1 MINASNSLYNYFNKN
16 IREEGQEIE
25 IKISKS
31 GKTYTITDD
40 DLVASSVKIIKK
52 SVSGASFDIGEC
64 YVDSATFTINKNIN
78 NYKSLT
84 GAKVTIRIKVNN
96 TDLNISES
104 VLLGTFRILQDGI
117 KRTNTLLQVTADSY
131 ISKFDKSRKRAT
143 FTGDLYDLITD
154 SCSKC
159 KVTFGMSESAFR
171 ALSPNVAKT
180 YEIKKDSSL
189 KTHRDV
195 IMYVAQLIGGFAT
208 TTPSGE
214 LIFKNYTSRNDIC
227 NVNDNVIINY
237 SIGDDVYNLS
247 GLGMSV
253 KENDVYL
260 YRAGEDDDSPYFLNL
275 DSNPI
280 MENCTDEEITEIVGN
295 IWGKLIEL
303 NLNNF
308 SFDFNGN
315 PLIEVGDIISIP
327 ERSLETYVASCEW
340 VYHGKEKISCVSV
353 DKNKRIETQK
363 EKQNENKPK
372 DSSKDGRVDDL
383 IKNTTTDTRKVKKTV
398 TGMIK
403 CTSLNQD
410 ITQIINLNEFG
421 FRNQVDYNSKH
432 NTNYTFAKDAIDV
445 GYLKNIDNEN
455 YFHKVFTLEPA
466 LYTTSLFNSILAIN
480 YTDLNAIV
488 NKVIFEN
495 NSGNNSNKN
504 KNIKLELD
512 FSNEVFDIYNYFI
525 NIIPKSNMKP
535 PALVSATNKS
545 LEDYSSA
552 TYPVINTTQININDN
567 YLQKIINSKGS
578 FKCNLNYNKNVL
590 FSANREPS
598 DTWYGNYNINCNN
611 IDTGDVYID
620 GELDDMTYYYEE
632 DSRKVI
638 FNLGQYNFG
647 SGYPVTIR
655 NNLNIDE
662 SMVNELYISGYG
674 TETFNNKTE
683 QLVNGEQSSYLTFL
697 SDFTLSN
704 GTYIYTEN
712 QAYTAMIEK
721 EKELKEAIKN
731 GIDIPYKLTYE
742 TEESYTTTIE
752 GTSDKINENAEKT
765 DENADEIEKLK
776 TNVKKNSTSISKLK
790 QQVTSNTHKIGFMS
804 NDLSVVKTDIAKL
817 DNRVTKLENSGSSSG
832 GMTDEQKHQL
842 EQNTTDIRN
851 LKTNVANN
859 TKNISTNKTN
869 IDNLAT
875 RVSNLENSGGSGSG
889 ITEEERQQ
897 IQTNKTDIANNTKNI
912 NTNTTNITNLTTRVS
927 NLENSGGS
935 GSGITETERQQIQTN
950 KTDIANLTTR
960 VSNLENSG
968 GSGSGITETER
979 QQIQTNKTNLENLT
993 LIVNGHTTSI
1003 EDILRRLAILE
1014 QGGGGETGETLKFT
1028 SFDIKFNKDKSNAS
1042 YYFPS
1047 FDINNYK
1054 IDDTYYISETSN
1066 SQLYYYLVASLNKM
1080 NSTQTFRSRPSIDSS
1095 DFTIIDNKT
1104 QNVQSSDIQFVYANR
1119 EFYYDCESSLNDLY
1133 AKSNSIHIK
1142 TYSWVS
1148 ATKDTNWINETTGN
1162 KVTSGAHNGDVIN
1175 LKTTIT
1181 KGFKAL
1187 NLSNAPSELNK
1198 YYYKIIFSSS
1208 STNHDNSNSIIV
1220 ADWTPLNVEPGVL
1233 TDIRFTFNSAWGG
1246 KTVNLFISD
1255 GQYVIRADYDRIP
1268 LLT

>member
-96 TDLNISES
+96 TELNLSES

-227 NVNDNVIINY
+227 NVNDNVIVNY
-237 SIGDDVYNLS
+237 SIGDEVYNLS

-260 YRAGEDDDSPYFLNL
+260 YREGEDDDSPYFLNL

-280 MENCTDEEITEIVGN
+280 MENCTYEEITEIVGN

-372 DSSKDGRVDDL
+372 DSSKDDRVDDL
-383 IKNTTTDTRKVKKTV
+383 IKNTTTETKKVRKILHTTLNLNDSSVYLNRFQDKVTNQSLGVDFKKIENIDVYDDNLAFSSFIIEKRPEITSDSAFYTDTKGIKAEDIIKITIDISALKRYAVSGLISISSNRDWAEINDDEGNRILQHQKYFNIPTIPNSATTV
-398 TGMIK
+398 THRENIEQNWNNISVLK
-403 CTSLNQD
+403 NSIYEL
-410 ITQIINLNEFG
+410 
-421 FRNQVDYNSKH
+421 DYNSDIGTEYPDISNLYGYSTVISSYNNRRTEVKRELISLQYKTEPLLADFSDTNKFLDISNG
-432 NTNYTFAKDAIDV
+432 NTIEITSKYINDLYSYNSYNDNIELRIHLTDVLDLYYPSLVAKSMQALETTTNFVNDIYTNSSVLDKSQQKDAYAYIY
-445 GYLKNIDNEN
+445 GSN
-455 YFHKVFTLEPA
+455 FTEDA
-466 LYTTSLFNSILAIN
+466 SFN
-480 YTDLNAIV
+480 
-488 NKVIFEN
+488 
-495 NSGNNSNKN
+495 
-504 KNIKLELD
+504 
-512 FSNEVFDIYNYFI
+512 
-525 NIIPKSNMKP
+525 NIIAEKIKE
-535 PALVSATNKS
+535 LYKIKS
-545 LEDYSSA
+545 L
-552 TYPVINTTQININDN
+552 
-567 YLQKIINSKGS
+567 
-578 FKCNLNYNKNVL
+578 
-590 FSANREPS
+590 
-598 DTWYGNYNINCNN
+598 
-611 IDTGDVYID
+611 
-620 GELDDMTYYYEE
+620 
-632 DSRKVI
+632 
-638 FNLGQYNFG
+638 
-647 SGYPVTIR
+647 PVTV
-655 NNLNIDE
+655 E
-662 SMVNELYISGYG
+662 YI
-674 TETFNNKTE
+674 K
-683 QLVNGEQSSYLTFL
+683 
-697 SDFTLSN
+697 
-704 GTYIYTEN
+704 
-712 QAYTAMIEK
+712 
-721 EKELKEAIKN
+721 
-731 GIDIPYKLTYE
+731 
-742 TEESYTTTIE
+742 EESYTTTIE
-752 GTSDKINENAEKT
+752 GTSDKINDNTEKT
-765 DENADEIEKLK
+765 DKNENEIETLK
-776 TNVKKNSTSISKLK
+776 SDVKKNKTNIDKLK
-790 QQVTSNTHKIGFMS
+790 KQVKSVTNKVGTMS
-804 NDLSVVKTDIAKL
+804 NSLGSAKTDIAKL
-817 DNRVTKLENSGSSSG
+817 DNRVTNLENSGSSDS
-832 GMTDEQKHQL
+832 GMTDEQKQQL
-842 EQNTTDIRN
+842 EQNTRDISN
-851 LKTNVANN
+851 LKTNVSNN

-869 IDNLAT
+869 IDNLTT
-875 RVSNLENSGGSGSG
+875 RVTNLEEGGSSGSG

-897 IQTNKTDIANNTKNI
+897 IQTNKTDIANNKKNI
-912 NTNTTNITNLTTRVS
+912 STNTTNITNLTTRVS

-979 QQIQTNKTNLENLT
+979 QQIQTNKTNIENLNI
-993 LIVNGHTTSI
+993 LVSGHTTSI

-1014 QGGGGETGETLKFT
+1014 QGGGGGEIGETLKFT

-1162 KVTSGAHNGDVIN
+1162 KVTSGAHNGDIIN

-1187 NLSNAPSELNK
+1187 NLENAPSELNK

-1208 STNHDNSNSIIV
+1208 STNHNNSNAVIV

-1233 TDIRFTFNSAWGG
+1233 TDIKFTFNSAWGG

>member
-96 TDLNISES
+96 TDLNLSEV

-159 KVTFGMSESAFR
+159 NVTFGMSESEFR
-171 ALSPNVAKT
+171 TLSPNVAKT

-237 SIGDDVYNLS
+237 SIGDEVYNLS

-253 KENDVYL
+253 KDNDIYL
-260 YRAGEDDDSPYFLNL
+260 YREGEDDDSPYFLNL

-340 VYHGKEKISCVSV
+340 TYHGKENISCVSV

-372 DSSKDGRVDDL
+372 DSSNDARVDDL
-383 IKNTTTDTRKVKKTV
+383 IKNTTTETKKVRKILHTTLNLKTNRILFTSFVDGV
-398 TGMIK
+398 T
-403 CTSLNQD
+403 NEQD
-410 ITQIINLNEFG
+410 GISFRKIENIDAYDDNLYFRPSIINKDSEISENSAFYTDMKGIKAENIRKITIDVSALKKYVVWGLEAENRDWTIINDDEGNRILYHPTYFNIPTIPNSATTVNSENIKQNWNNISLLKNSIYESDNNGNIGTEYIDISNLYGYSTIISSSNNRRTEVKRELISLQYKTELLLADSTDTDKYLDIINGKTIEITNKYLNDLYENDTNNDRIRLNFDLPSVL
-421 FRNQVDYNSKH
+421 NLYYPSLVAKSMQALETT
-432 NTNYTFAKDAIDV
+432 TNY
-445 GYLKNIDNEN
+445 
-455 YFHKVFTLEPA
+455 
-466 LYTTSLFNSILAIN
+466 
-480 YTDLNAIV
+480 V
-488 NKVIFEN
+488 N
-495 NSGNNSNKN
+495 
-504 KNIKLELD
+504 
-512 FSNEVFDIYNYFI
+512 DIYTNSSVLDKSQQNDAYAYIYGSNFTEDTSFN
-525 NIIPKSNMKP
+525 NIIEEKIKELYRVN
-535 PALVSATNKS
+535 S
-545 LEDYSSA
+545 L
-552 TYPVINTTQININDN
+552 
-567 YLQKIINSKGS
+567 
-578 FKCNLNYNKNVL
+578 
-590 FSANREPS
+590 
-598 DTWYGNYNINCNN
+598 
-611 IDTGDVYID
+611 
-620 GELDDMTYYYEE
+620 
-632 DSRKVI
+632 
-638 FNLGQYNFG
+638 
-647 SGYPVTIR
+647 PVTV
-655 NNLNIDE
+655 E
-662 SMVNELYISGYG
+662 YI
-674 TETFNNKTE
+674 K
-683 QLVNGEQSSYLTFL
+683 
-697 SDFTLSN
+697 
-704 GTYIYTEN
+704 
-712 QAYTAMIEK
+712 
-721 EKELKEAIKN
+721 
-731 GIDIPYKLTYE
+731 
-742 TEESYTTTIE
+742 EESYTTTIE
-752 GTSDKINENAEKT
+752 GTSDKINDNTEKADKNEN
-765 DENADEIEKLK
+765 EIETLK
-776 TNVKKNSTSISKLK
+776 IDVKKNKTNIDKLK
-790 QQVTSNTHKIGFMS
+790 QQVKSVTNKVGTMS
-804 NDLSVVKTDIAKL
+804 NSLGSAKTDIAKL
-817 DNRVTKLENSGSSSG
+817 DIRVTNLENSESSSG
-832 GMTDEQKHQL
+832 DGMTDEQKQQL
-842 EQNTTDIRN
+842 EQNTTDIST

-869 IDNLAT
+869 IDNLTT
-875 RVSNLENSGGSGSG
+875 RVTNLENSGGSGSG
-889 ITEEERQQ
+889 ITETERQQ
-897 IQTNKTDIANNTKNI
+897 IQTNKTDIANNKKNI
-912 NTNTTNITNLTTRVS
+912 STNTTNITNLTTRVT

-960 VSNLENSG
+960 VTNLESSG

-979 QQIQTNKTNLENLT
+979 QQIQTNKTNIENLSI
-993 LIVNGHTTSI
+993 LVSGHTTSI

-1014 QGGGGETGETLKFT
+1014 QGGGGETGDTLKFT

-1095 DFTIIDNKT
+1095 DFTIIDNET
-1104 QNVQSSDIQFVYANR
+1104 PNVQSSDIQFIHANR
-1119 EFYYDCESSLNDLY
+1119 DFYYDCESSLNDLY
-1133 AKSNSIHIK
+1133 AKSNSIHVK

-1162 KVTSGAHNGDVIN
+1162 KVTSGAHNGDIIN

-1181 KGFKAL
+1181 KGFKEL
-1187 NLSNAPSELNK
+1187 NLENAPSELNK
-1198 YYYKIIFSSS
+1198 YYYKIIFASG

>member
-40 DLVASSVKIIKK
+40 DLVASSVKITKK

-64 YVDSATFTINKNIN
+64 YVDSTTFTINKNIN

-96 TDLNISES
+96 TELNLSES

-214 LIFKNYTSRNDIC
+214 LIFKNYTSMNDIC
-227 NVNDNVIINY
+227 NVNDNVIVNY
-237 SIGDDVYNLS
+237 SIGDEVYNLS

-260 YRAGEDDDSPYFLNL
+260 YREGEDDDSPYFLNL

-280 MENCTDEEITEIVGN
+280 IENCTDEEITEIVGN

-308 SFDFNGN
+308 SFEFNGN

-340 VYHGKEKISCVSV
+340 TYHGKEKISCVSV
-353 DKNKRIETQK
+353 DKNKRIETQR
-363 EKQNENKPK
+363 EKKNENKPNE
-372 DSSKDGRVDDL
+372 SSNDARVDDL
-383 IKNTTTDTRKVKKTV
+383 IKNTTTETRRVKKTV
-398 TGMIK
+398 TETLTI
-403 CTSLNQD
+403 
-410 ITQIINLNEFG
+410 
-421 FRNQVDYNSKH
+421 RNHSDLSH
-432 NTNYTFAKDAIDV
+432 
-445 GYLKNIDNEN
+445 L
-455 YFHKVFTLEPA
+455 
-466 LYTTSLFNSILAIN
+466 IN
-480 YTDLNAIV
+480 YT
-488 NKVIFEN
+488 
-495 NSGNNSNKN
+495 GY
-504 KNIKLELD
+504 KNI
-512 FSNEVFDIYNYFI
+512 
-525 NIIPKSNMKP
+525 
-535 PALVSATNKS
+535 T
-545 LEDYSSA
+545 
-552 TYPVINTTQININDN
+552 
-567 YLQKIINSKGS
+567 
-578 FKCNLNYNKNVL
+578 
-590 FSANREPS
+590 
-598 DTWYGNYNINCNN
+598 
-611 IDTGDVYID
+611 
-620 GELDDMTYYYEE
+620 
-632 DSRKVI
+632 
-638 FNLGQYNFG
+638 
-647 SGYPVTIR
+647 
-655 NNLNIDE
+655 
-662 SMVNELYISGYG
+662 
-674 TETFNNKTE
+674 
-683 QLVNGEQSSYLTFL
+683 
-697 SDFTLSN
+697 
-704 GTYIYTEN
+704 IYTEGKQISTVLPSGETTTDN
-712 QAYTAMIEK
+712 VSNVELFLIFYYPSLSLNISDIIDRIPSTTNDNDIITLNFKDIKGYIFLGYASKSPSYGFRIFNIKPYTGSKSYGIMNYDMTQVIENVNMSVNYFDSLSDSIFY
-721 EKELKEAIKN
+721 ETDAFGNLIDDIPNFNVSTSGRTVYTDLDEAINRTEDYGIDASFNFKFNNVLDAN
-731 GIDIPYKLTYE
+731 GINYESIENNILTIKYKDLKYIRDSLSGYLIDSNKGDTTEFYKNLITYSDTYYNRTKSQYIDSFDNTISEGGTLFSYCDIEQNVDTQNKYDNYTYKDYFDIDLTYKE
-742 TEESYTTTIE
+742 EVAESYTTTIV
-752 GTSDKINENAEKT
+752 GTSDKINDNTEKADKNEN
-765 DENADEIEKLK
+765 EIETLK
-776 TNVKKNSTSISKLK
+776 IDVKKNKTNIDKLK
-790 QQVTSNTHKIGFMS
+790 QQVKSVTNKVGTMS
-804 NDLSVVKTDIAKL
+804 NSLGSAKTDIAKL
-817 DNRVTKLENSGSSSG
+817 DIRVTNLENSGSSGG
-832 GMTDEQKHQL
+832 GMTDEQKQQL
-842 EQNTTDIRN
+842 EQNTTDIRT
-851 LKTNVANN
+851 LKTNVSNN

-869 IDNLAT
+869 IDNLTT
-875 RVSNLENSGGSGSG
+875 RVTNLEEGGSSGSG

-912 NTNTTNITNLTTRVS
+912 STNTTNITNLTTRVS

-979 QQIQTNKTNLENLT
+979 QQIHTNKTNIENLSI
-993 LIVNGHTTSI
+993 LVSGHTTSI

-1014 QGGGGETGETLKFT
+1014 QGGSGGETEETLKFT
-1028 SFDIKFNKDKSNAS
+1028 SFDIRFNKDKSNAS

-1054 IDDTYYISETSN
+1054 IGDTYYISETSS

-1133 AKSNSIHIK
+1133 AKSNSIHVK
-1142 TYSWVS
+1142 TYSWVN
-1148 ATKDTNWINETTGN
+1148 ATKDTNWINETTGG
-1162 KVTSGAHNGDVIN
+1162 KVTAGAHNGDIIN

-1187 NLSNAPSELNK
+1187 NLANAPSELNK

-1255 GQYVIRADYDRIP
+1255 GQYVKRADYDRIP

>member
-237 SIGDDVYNLS
+237 SIGDEVYNLS

-295 IWGKLIEL
+295 IWSKLIEL

-353 DKNKRIETQK
+353 DKNKRIETQR

-372 DSSKDGRVDDL
+372 DSSKDDRVDDL
-383 IKNTTTDTRKVKKTV
+383 IKNTTTETRKVKKTV
-398 TGMIK
+398 TETLTIHNTFDFSHKVNYTGHNNITIDTEDK
-403 CTSLNQD
+403 QISTVLPSGETTTDKVSDVELFLIFYYPAASLNISDIIERIPSTTNDNDIITLNFKDIKGYVFLGYASNSPSYGFRIFNIKPYTGSKSYGIMDYDMTKVIQNVNMSVNYFDSLSDSIFYETDAFGNLINDIPNFNVSTSGRTVYTNLDGSIDRTEDYGIDASFNFKFQNVLDANGINYESIENNILTIKYKDLKYIRDSLSGWLTDFNKGDTHEFYKNLITYSDSYYNRTKSQYIDSFDNTSSKGGTLFSYCDIEQNVDTQNKYDNYTYKDYFDID
-410 ITQIINLNEFG
+410 ITYKE
-421 FRNQVDYNSKH
+421 
-432 NTNYTFAKDAIDV
+432 
-445 GYLKNIDNEN
+445 
-455 YFHKVFTLEPA
+455 
-466 LYTTSLFNSILAIN
+466 
-480 YTDLNAIV
+480 
-488 NKVIFEN
+488 
-495 NSGNNSNKN
+495 
-504 KNIKLELD
+504 
-512 FSNEVFDIYNYFI
+512 EV
-525 NIIPKSNMKP
+525 
-535 PALVSATNKS
+535 
-545 LEDYSSA
+545 
-552 TYPVINTTQININDN
+552 
-567 YLQKIINSKGS
+567 
-578 FKCNLNYNKNVL
+578 
-590 FSANREPS
+590 
-598 DTWYGNYNINCNN
+598 
-611 IDTGDVYID
+611 
-620 GELDDMTYYYEE
+620 
-632 DSRKVI
+632 
-638 FNLGQYNFG
+638 
-647 SGYPVTIR
+647 
-655 NNLNIDE
+655 
-662 SMVNELYISGYG
+662 
-674 TETFNNKTE
+674 
-683 QLVNGEQSSYLTFL
+683 
-697 SDFTLSN
+697 
-704 GTYIYTEN
+704 
-712 QAYTAMIEK
+712 
-721 EKELKEAIKN
+721 
-731 GIDIPYKLTYE
+731 
-742 TEESYTTTIE
+742 EESYTTTIE
-752 GTSDKINENAEKT
+752 GTSNKINDNTEKT
-765 DENADEIEKLK
+765 DKNENEIEQLK
-776 TNVKKNSTSISKLK
+776 TAVSKNKDNISKLK
-790 QQVTSNTHKIGFMS
+790 QRVTSITNKVGAMS
-804 NDLSVVKTDIAKL
+804 NSLGAAKTDIAKL
-817 DNRVTKLENSGSSSG
+817 DIRVTKLENSGSSGG

-859 TKNISTNKTN
+859 TQNISKNKTN
-869 IDNLAT
+869 IDNLTT
-875 RVSNLENSGGSGSG
+875 RVTNLEEGGSSGSG

-897 IQTNKTDIANNTKNI
+897 IQTNKTDIANNTQNISKNK
-912 NTNTTNITNLTTRVS
+912 TNIDNLTTRVS

-1014 QGGGGETGETLKFT
+1014 QGGGGETGDTLKFT

-1133 AKSNSIHIK
+1133 AKSNSIHVK

-1162 KVTSGAHNGDVIN
+1162 KVTSGAHNGDIIN

>member
-96 TDLNISES
+96 TELNISES

-159 KVTFGMSESAFR
+159 KVTFGMSESEFR

-208 TTPSGE
+208 TTPNGE
-214 LIFKNYTSRNDIC
+214 LIFKNYTSRNAIC

-237 SIGDDVYNLS
+237 SIGDEVYNLS

-260 YRAGEDDDSPYFLNL
+260 YREGEDDDSPYFLNL

-295 IWGKLIEL
+295 IWSKLIEL

-308 SFDFNGN
+308 SFEFNGN
-315 PLIEVGDIISIP
+315 PLIEVGDVISIP

-353 DKNKRIETQK
+353 DKNKRIETQR
-363 EKQNENKPK
+363 EKKNENKPN
-372 DSSKDGRVDDL
+372 DSSNDARVDDL
-383 IKNTTTDTRKVKKTV
+383 IKNTTTETKKVRRILHTTLNLDDSSVYLNSFEDNVTNISLGVNFKKIENIDVYDDNLAFSPSIIEKRPEFTSDSAFYTDTKGIKAEDIIKITIDISALKRYVVSGLISISSNRDWAEINDDEGNRILQHPKYFNIPTIPNSATTV
-398 TGMIK
+398 THRENIEQNWNNISVLKNSIYELDYNGNIGTEYPDISNLYGYSTVISSYNNRRTEVK
-403 CTSLNQD
+403 RELISLQYKTEPLLDNSSTTDKYLD
-410 ITQIINLNEFG
+410 ITNGKTIEITSKYLN
-421 FRNQVDYNSKH
+421 DLY
-432 NTNYTFAKDAIDV
+432 
-445 GYLKNIDNEN
+445 EN
-455 YFHKVFTLEPA
+455 
-466 LYTTSLFNSILAIN
+466 
-480 YTDLNAIV
+480 
-488 NKVIFEN
+488 
-495 NSGNNSNKN
+495 
-504 KNIKLELD
+504 
-512 FSNEVFDIYNYFI
+512 DIYNDRIRLNFYLPDI
-525 NIIPKSNMKP
+525 LSLYYPS
-535 PALVSATNKS
+535 LVNKS
-545 LEDYSSA
+545 MKALETTTNFVNDIYTNSSVLDKSQQKDA
-552 TYPVINTTQININDN
+552 YAYIYGSNFTEDASFNTIIAE
-567 YLQKIINSKGS
+567 KIK
-578 FKCNLNYNKNVL
+578 
-590 FSANREPS
+590 
-598 DTWYGNYNINCNN
+598 
-611 IDTGDVYID
+611 
-620 GELDDMTYYYEE
+620 ELYKIK
-632 DSRKVI
+632 S
-638 FNLGQYNFG
+638 L
-647 SGYPVTIR
+647 PVTV
-655 NNLNIDE
+655 E
-662 SMVNELYISGYG
+662 YI
-674 TETFNNKTE
+674 K
-683 QLVNGEQSSYLTFL
+683 
-697 SDFTLSN
+697 
-704 GTYIYTEN
+704 
-712 QAYTAMIEK
+712 
-721 EKELKEAIKN
+721 
-731 GIDIPYKLTYE
+731 
-742 TEESYTTTIE
+742 EESYITTIE
-752 GTSDKINENAEKT
+752 GTSEKINENAEKT
-765 DENADEIEKLK
+765 DKNENEIEKLK
-776 TNVKKNSTSISKLK
+776 VGVNKNKTNIDKLK
-790 QQVTSNTHKIGFMS
+790 QQVKSVTNKVGTMS
-804 NDLSVVKTDIAKL
+804 NSLGSAKTDIAKL
-817 DNRVTKLENSGSSSG
+817 DIRVTNLENSGGSSGG

-842 EQNTTDIRN
+842 EQNTTDISN
-851 LKTNVANN
+851 LKTNVSNN
-859 TKNISTNKTN
+859 TKNIS
-869 IDNLAT
+869 
-875 RVSNLENSGGSGSG
+875 
-889 ITEEERQQ
+889 
-897 IQTNKTDIANNTKNI
+897 
-912 NTNTTNITNLTTRVS
+912 TNTTNITNLTTRVS

-979 QQIQTNKTNLENLT
+979 QQIQTNKTNIENLSI
-993 LIVNGHTTSI
+993 LVSGHTTSI

-1014 QGGGGETGETLKFT
+1014 QGGGGGETEETLKFT
-1028 SFDIKFNKDKSNAS
+1028 SFDIRFNKDKSNAS

-1104 QNVQSSDIQFVYANR
+1104 QNVQSSDIQFIYANR
-1119 EFYYDCESSLNDLY
+1119 EFYYDCESNLNDLY
-1133 AKSNSIHIK
+1133 AKSNSIHVK

-1148 ATKDTNWINETTGN
+1148 ATKDTNWINETTGG
-1162 KVTSGAHNGDVIN
+1162 KVTAGAHNGDIIN

-1187 NLSNAPSELNK
+1187 NLENAPSELNK
-1198 YYYKIIFSSS
+1198 YYYKIIFASS

-1233 TDIRFTFNSAWGG
+1233 TDIRFTFNKSFGG

>member
-78 NYKSLT
+78 NYNSLT
-84 GAKVTIRIKVNN
+84 GAKVTIIIKVNN
-96 TDLNISES
+96 TELNLSES

-143 FTGDLYDLITD
+143 FTGDLYNLITD

-195 IMYVAQLIGGFAT
+195 VMYVAQLIGGFAT

-227 NVNDNVIINY
+227 NVNDNVIVNY
-237 SIGDDVYNLS
+237 SIGDEVYNLS

-260 YRAGEDDDSPYFLNL
+260 YREGEDDDSPYFLNL

-280 MENCTDEEITEIVGN
+280 MENCTDEEITSIVGN
-295 IWGKLIEL
+295 IWSKLIEL

-308 SFDFNGN
+308 SFEFNGN

-353 DKNKRIETQK
+353 DKNKRIETQR

-372 DSSKDGRVDDL
+372 DSSNDARVDDL
-383 IKNTTTDTRKVKKTV
+383 IKNTTTETRKLKKTV

-421 FRNQVDYNSKH
+421 FRNQVAYNSKN
-432 NTNYTFAKDAIDV
+432 NTNYTFAKDAINV

-466 LYTTSLFNSILAIN
+466 LYTTSLFNSILSIN

-488 NKVIFEN
+488 NEVIFEN

-535 PALVSATNKS
+535 PSLVSATNNS
-545 LEDYSSA
+545 SDEYSSA
-552 TYPVINTTQININDN
+552 TYPVINTTQINIDDN
-567 YLQKIINSKGS
+567 YLQKIINSKGN

-590 FSANREPS
+590 FSAEREPS
-598 DTWYGNYNINCNN
+598 DTWYGNYSINCNN
-611 IDTGDVYID
+611 IDTGEVYID
-620 GELDDMTYYYEE
+620 GELDDMTYYYDE
-632 DSRKVI
+632 DRRKVI

-647 SGYPVTIR
+647 FDYPVTIS
-655 NNLNIDE
+655 NSLNIND
-662 SMVNELYISGYG
+662 SMANELYISGYG
-674 TETFNNKTE
+674 TETVNNKTE
-683 QLVNGEQSSYLTFL
+683 QLVNGEQAEYLTFL
-697 SDFTLSN
+697 SDITLSN

-712 QAYTAMIEK
+712 PAYTAMIEK

-742 TEESYTTTIE
+742 TEERYTTTIE
-752 GTSDKINENAEKT
+752 GTSDKINDNKEKT
-765 DENADEIEKLK
+765 DKNENEIEKLK
-776 TNVKKNSTSISKLK
+776 SDIKKNKTNIDKLK
-790 QQVTSNTHKIGFMS
+790 KQVTSNINKIGFMS
-804 NDLSVVKTDIAKL
+804 NDLGIVKTDIANI
-817 DNRVTKLENSGSSSG
+817 DIRVTNLENSGSSSG
-832 GMTDEQKHQL
+832 GGMTDEQKQQL

-851 LKTNVANN
+851 LKTNVSNN
-859 TKNISTNKTN
+859 TKNISTNTTN
-869 IDNLAT
+869 ITNLAT
-875 RVSNLENSGGSGSG
+875 RVTNLENSGG
-889 ITEEERQQ
+889 
-897 IQTNKTDIANNTKNI
+897 
-912 NTNTTNITNLTTRVS
+912 
-927 NLENSGGS
+927 SGGS

-950 KTDIANLTTR
+950 KEDIANLTTR
-960 VSNLENSG
+960 VTNLENSG
-968 GSGSGITETER
+968 GSGDSGGSGITETER
-979 QQIQTNKTNLENLT
+979 QQIQINKTNIENLT
-993 LIVNGHTTSI
+993 LTVSGHTTSI
-1003 EDILRRLAILE
+1003 EDILRRIAILE
-1014 QGGGGETGETLKFT
+1014 QGGGGETGEALKFT
-1028 SFDIKFNKDKSNAS
+1028 SFDIKFNKDKSNES

-1054 IDDTYYISETSN
+1054 IDGTYYISETSSN
-1066 SQLYYYLVASLNKM
+1066 QLYYYLVAILNKTG
-1080 NSTQTFRSRPSIDSS
+1080 SSQTFRKRSKIDSS
-1095 DFTIIDNKT
+1095 AYTVIDKDTLNI
-1104 QNVQSSDIQFVYANR
+1104 QSSDIQFTNANYDIY
-1119 EFYYDCESSLNDLY
+1119 FDCESSLNDLY

-1142 TYSWVS
+1142 TYKWVS
-1148 ATKDTNWINETTGN
+1148 ATNDTNWINETTGN
-1162 KVTSGAHNGDVIN
+1162 KVTSGAHNGDIIN
-1175 LKTTIT
+1175 LKTNVTN
-1181 KGFKAL
+1181 GFKAL
-1187 NLSNAPSELNK
+1187 NLENAPSELNK
-1198 YYYKIIFSSS
+1198 YYYKIIFASS
-1208 STNHDNSNSIIV
+1208 STTHNNSNSIIV
-1220 ADWTPLNVEPGVL
+1220 ADWTPLNVEHNVL
-1233 TDIRFTFNSAWGG
+1233 TDIKFTFNSAYGG
-1246 KTVNLFISD
+1246 KYVNLFISD
-1255 GQYVIRADYDRIP
+1255 GQYVKRADYDKIP

>member
-96 TDLNISES
+96 TDLNLSEV

-159 KVTFGMSESAFR
+159 NVTFGMSESEFR
-171 ALSPNVAKT
+171 TLSPNVAKT

-237 SIGDDVYNLS
+237 SIGDEVYNLS

-253 KENDVYL
+253 KDNDIYL
-260 YRAGEDDDSPYFLNL
+260 YREGEDDDSPYFLNL

-340 VYHGKEKISCVSV
+340 TYHGKENISCVSV

-372 DSSKDGRVDDL
+372 DSSNDARVDDL
-383 IKNTTTDTRKVKKTV
+383 IKNTTTETKKVRKILHTTLNLKTNRILFTSFVDGV
-398 TGMIK
+398 T
-403 CTSLNQD
+403 NEQD
-410 ITQIINLNEFG
+410 GISFRKIENIDAYDDNLYFRPSIINKDSEISENSAFYTDMKGIKAENIRKITIDVSALKKYVVWGLEAENRDWTIINDDEGNRILYHPTYFNIPTIPNSATTVNSENIKQNWNNISLLKNSIYESDNNGNIGTEYIDISNLYGYSTIISSSNNRRTEVKRELISLQYKTELLLADSTDTDKYLDIINGKTIEITNKYLNDLYENDTNNDRIRLNFDLPSVL
-421 FRNQVDYNSKH
+421 NLYYPSLVAKSMQALETT
-432 NTNYTFAKDAIDV
+432 TNY
-445 GYLKNIDNEN
+445 
-455 YFHKVFTLEPA
+455 
-466 LYTTSLFNSILAIN
+466 
-480 YTDLNAIV
+480 V
-488 NKVIFEN
+488 N
-495 NSGNNSNKN
+495 
-504 KNIKLELD
+504 
-512 FSNEVFDIYNYFI
+512 DIYTNSSVLDKSQQNDAYAYIYGSNFTEDTSFN
-525 NIIPKSNMKP
+525 NIIEEKIKELYRVN
-535 PALVSATNKS
+535 S
-545 LEDYSSA
+545 L
-552 TYPVINTTQININDN
+552 
-567 YLQKIINSKGS
+567 
-578 FKCNLNYNKNVL
+578 
-590 FSANREPS
+590 
-598 DTWYGNYNINCNN
+598 
-611 IDTGDVYID
+611 
-620 GELDDMTYYYEE
+620 
-632 DSRKVI
+632 
-638 FNLGQYNFG
+638 
-647 SGYPVTIR
+647 PVTV
-655 NNLNIDE
+655 E
-662 SMVNELYISGYG
+662 YI
-674 TETFNNKTE
+674 K
-683 QLVNGEQSSYLTFL
+683 
-697 SDFTLSN
+697 
-704 GTYIYTEN
+704 
-712 QAYTAMIEK
+712 
-721 EKELKEAIKN
+721 
-731 GIDIPYKLTYE
+731 
-742 TEESYTTTIE
+742 EESYTTTIE
-752 GTSDKINENAEKT
+752 GTSDKINDNTEKADKNEN
-765 DENADEIEKLK
+765 EIETLK
-776 TNVKKNSTSISKLK
+776 IDVKKNKTNIDKLK
-790 QQVTSNTHKIGFMS
+790 QQVKSVTNKVGTMS
-804 NDLSVVKTDIAKL
+804 NSLGSAKTDIAKL
-817 DNRVTKLENSGSSSG
+817 DIRVTNLENSESSSG
-832 GMTDEQKHQL
+832 DGMTDEQKQQL
-842 EQNTTDIRN
+842 EQNTTDIST

-869 IDNLAT
+869 IDNLTT
-875 RVSNLENSGGSGSG
+875 RVTNLENSGGSGSG
-889 ITEEERQQ
+889 ITETERQQ
-897 IQTNKTDIANNTKNI
+897 IQTNKTDIANNKKNI
-912 NTNTTNITNLTTRVS
+912 STNTTNITNLTTRVT

-960 VSNLENSG
+960 VTNLESSG

-979 QQIQTNKTNLENLT
+979 QQIQTNKTNIENLSI
-993 LIVNGHTTSI
+993 LVSGHTTSI

-1014 QGGGGETGETLKFT
+1014 QGGGGETGDTLKFT

-1095 DFTIIDNKT
+1095 DFTIIDNET
-1104 QNVQSSDIQFVYANR
+1104 PNVQSSDIQFIHANR
-1119 EFYYDCESSLNDLY
+1119 DFYYDCESSLNDLY
-1133 AKSNSIHIK
+1133 AKSNSIHVK

-1162 KVTSGAHNGDVIN
+1162 KVTSGAHNGDIIN

-1187 NLSNAPSELNK
+1187 NLENAPSELNK
-1198 YYYKIIFSSS
+1198 YYYKIIFASS